1 MISEAAIKFPGSLGT
16 VAAKIHRPIEGQL
29 KTVTVSKLPDG
40 KYLASLLV
48 EDGTEK
54 PELSGEGK
62 AIGIDLGLTGVAIT
76 SDGSKRLKTG

>member
-54 PELSGEGK
+54 PELSGK
-62 AIGIDLGLTGVAIT
+62 AKRLGLIWG
-76 SDGSKRLKTG
+76 